1 MPFWSLE
8 GDTKKGAEGVFL
20 QISSKD
26 LKIVRFRLFI

>member
-1 MPFWSLE
+1 MPFWALE

-26 LKIVRFRLFI
+26 LKIVKSFLFI